1 MVVVVVVERERSGV
15 VVVVVEVGEKKGER
29 ENEGGRVFEGGPPG
43 FRSESVW
50 VWPLDRV
57 GRVFSVMRTEM

>member
-1 MVVVVVVERERSGV
+1 MVVEEREVDIMVVE
-15 VVVVVEVGEKKGER
+15 EVGEKKGER

-57 GRVFSVMRTEM
+57 GRVFSVMRMEM